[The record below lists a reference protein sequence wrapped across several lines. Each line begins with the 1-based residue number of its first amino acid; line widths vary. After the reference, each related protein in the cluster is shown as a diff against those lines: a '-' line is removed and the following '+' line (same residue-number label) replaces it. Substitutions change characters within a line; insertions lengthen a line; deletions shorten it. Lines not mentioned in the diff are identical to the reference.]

1 MNQNAII
8 ISTGIQIPIDEFDF
22 SYARSGG
29 PGGQN
34 VNKVASK
41 AILRWCVTVSPSL
54 PDDVRARFVET
65 HANKITGDGDLVIS
79 SDKHRDQPR
88 NRQECLDKL
97 QAMIEA
103 VAVPPAERIATKPSK
118 AVKARRVDDKRAQSK
133 KKEQR
138 RWRRDDY

>member
-1 MNQNAII
+1 MSNTLK
-8 ISTGIQIPIDEFDF
+8 ISTGLEIPLDELDF

-41 AILRWCVTVSPSL
+41 AIMRWCVTVSPSL

-65 HANKITGDGDLVIS
+65 HASKITGDGDLVIMS
-79 SDKHRDQPR
+79 SAHRDQPK
-88 NRQECLDKL
+88 NRQACLDKL
-97 QAMIEA
+97 RDMLEE
-103 VAVPPAERIATKPSK
+103 VAVPPAERVATKPTRAAK
-118 AVKARRVDDKRAQSK
+118 ERRVDDKKQKSK

-138 RWRRDDY
+138 RWRSDE